1 MKAMKALVALLVSI
15 VACAGVAE
23 AQVVLRVAPDLT
35 PDGVPGTA
43 VPLVFNLRGVRDY
56 PGGTL
61 EISVIQSPLQGY
73 AIDPGR
79 FPLDRAGTG
88 SGSLRVV
95 TPAGSDPY
103 GVWRFRASARVG
115 ERTVTA
121 EFTINFRLSLRQDRY
136 GTVAQAPIGR
146 PVDLAGITVLN
157 DAGRGVAG
165 VQVEWE
171 ATGPERSSG
180 RVASDERGQVRI
192 PLRVTRPG
200 TYEVVARL
208 ARRGEVFT
216 GEAKFYV
223 STGLT
228 LRRAGPESR
237 GGVPGEPV
245 SPDLE
250 VSVVDTA
257 GQPVSGIPIDW
268 QIIAQPGGADAR
280 LTGGDERTRQ
290 GTARMRV
297 ALGDKVG
304 AYRVEARIPRE
315 SGQPALSGDVA
326 VFEIQTLPAR
336 ELEERLCRTAREA
349 LPGLTRE
356 YQAKAAAYEAQVQRL
371 RGHESVT
378 QAALRR
384 LMGAIDQADQF
395 QYDMRLMVE
404 ALEREVSRGASVM
417 GWSAFLHQF
426 GSTLAKVAHA
436 AKAVTQ
442 YAAGEL
448 TRDALKHLG
457 IEVGL
462 FEVFEHVAEQFGP
475 ERARTRWRSVVEAR
489 DAALDARQRIVQ
501 NLVELSRQHRA
512 QQAAGRQR
520 AEGLAHEANR
530 LAGEANAAAR
540 SLRDRRDEY
549 RSCEDRLVRA
559 GARREELFGSWPNGR
574 SDRDTYV
581 QQNVPPVD
589 RVAARGW

>member
-1 MKAMKALVALLVSI
+1 MKAMKALVAVLVSI
-15 VACAGVAE
+15 IACAGVAE

-35 PDGVPGTA
+35 PDGVPGAA
-43 VPLVFNLRGVRDY
+43 VPLVFNLRGARDY
-56 PGGTL
+56 PGGTV
-61 EISVIQSPLQGY
+61 EISVIQSPLQSY
-73 AIDPGR
+73 ALDPGR
-79 FPLDRAGTG
+79 FPLDRAGGG
-88 SGSLRVV
+88 SGSLRIVA
-95 TPAGSDPY
+95 PAGSDPY

-115 ERTVTA
+115 ERSVTA
-121 EFTINFRLSLRQDRY
+121 EFTVNFPLTLRQDRH
-136 GTVAQAPIGR
+136 GAVVQAPIGR
-146 PVDLAGITVLN
+146 PADLGGMTVLN
-157 DAGRGVAG
+157 DGRRGVAG

-228 LRRAGPESR
+228 LRRVGAESR
-237 GGVPGEPV
+237 GGVPGESV

-250 VSVVDTA
+250 VSVLDTA

-268 QIIAQPGGADAR
+268 RIVVQPSGAGAR
-280 LTGGDERTRQ
+280 LTGGDERTQQ

-304 AYRVEARIPRE
+304 VYRIEARIPRE
-315 SGQPALSGDVA
+315 SGQPALSGDA
-326 VFEIQTLPAR
+326 AEFKIQTLSAK
-336 ELEERLCRTAREA
+336 ELEERLCRTVREV

-356 YQAKAAAYEAQVQRL
+356 YQAKAAAYQAQAQAL
-371 RGHESVT
+371 RTHESTV
-378 QAALRR
+378 QGALRR
-384 LMGAIDQADQF
+384 LRGAIDQADQF
-395 QYDMRLMVE
+395 QYEMRLMVE
-404 ALEREVSRGASVM
+404 TLEREVSRGASVM

-436 AKAVTQ
+436 AKAITQ

-462 FEVFEHVAEQFGP
+462 FEAFEHVAEHFGP

-489 DAALDARQRIVQ
+489 DAALEARQRIAQ
-501 NLVELSRQHRA
+501 AYGELNRQYRA

-520 AEGLAHEANR
+520 AEDLAREINR
-530 LAGEANAAAR
+530 LGDEANAAAR
-540 SLRDRRDEY
+540 ALRDRRDEY
-549 RSCEDRLVRA
+549 RACEDRLVRA
-559 GARREELFGSWPNGR
+559 GVRREELFGSWPNGR
-574 SDRDTYV
+574 SDHDTYV

-589 RVAARGW
+589 RVATRGW